1 MLTLWR
7 VHRAVLKMSGDRAT
21 LSEPRGRKPGM
32 LQLRTVGRKSG
43 RPRAVVLN
51 YIEDG
56 DNMIVLASNGG
67 MPADPAWWLNLQ
79 ARPEAAVD
87 LVGGRRLV
95 HAREAVGD
103 ERERLLAAL
112 RGYRKYEDVDKILAM
127 RGGHTALVVLTPAT

>member
-1 MLTLWR
+1 MLTVWR
-7 VHRAVLKMSGDRAT
+7 VHRAVLRISGDRAT
-21 LSEPRGRKPGM
+21 LSEPRGRRTGM
-32 LQLRTVGRKSG
+32 LQLRTIGRKSG

-51 YIEDG
+51 YVEDG

-87 LVGGRRLV
+87 LAGGRRQV
-95 HAREAVGD
+95 HTREAVGA

-112 RGYRKYEDVDKILAM
+112 RGYSRYEDVDGILAM
-127 RGGHTALVVLTPAT
+127 RGGHTALVVLTPTP